1 MSFRLTMSAAR
12 ARQVGFGLSVVFLS
26 ALVAG
31 CGSGSGNVVALG
43 NTAPAPPAMQHPRL
57 QGFPIPPG
65 FALIDKKT
73 YAEKSGDMRHAHC
86 EFTGGLSIA
95 ELDRFYRK
103 MMPEAGFTLRNE
115 RLAQGDYLL
124 EFESAKEV
132 STVSFKEVRGK
143 TLLVVT
149 VSPTSAGPA
158 ARPSQKPNTP

>member
-31 CGSGSGNVVALG
+31 CGSGSGNVVAFG

-65 FALIDKKT
+65 FALIDKKSR
-73 YAEKSGDMRHAHC
+73 AEKSGDMRYAHC

-103 MMPEAGFTLRNE
+103 VMPEAGFTLHNE
-115 RLAQGDYLL
+115 RLDQGDYLL
-124 EFESAKEV
+124 EFESAKET
-132 STVSFKEVRGK
+132 STVSFKESRGK

-149 VSPTSAGPA
+149 VNPTSAGPA